1 MLQFFYVVLLVN
13 MIYSAILYIFCI
25 NNFQREYSLIYEI
38 LCFILLSKALKN
50 EIKLRESAWSKVYWE
65 MVEPVVTIRT
75 LRARLVSILLHC
87 V

>member
-1 MLQFFYVVLLVN
+1 
-13 MIYSAILYIFCI
+13 
-25 NNFQREYSLIYEI
+25 
-38 LCFILLSKALKN
+38 LSKALKN
-50 EIKLRESAWSKVYWE
+50 EIKQRESAWSKVYWE